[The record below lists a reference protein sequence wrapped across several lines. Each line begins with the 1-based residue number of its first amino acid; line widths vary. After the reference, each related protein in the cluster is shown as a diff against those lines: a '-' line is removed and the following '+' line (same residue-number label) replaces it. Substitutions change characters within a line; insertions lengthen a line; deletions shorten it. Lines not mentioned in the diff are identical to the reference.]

1 MPEYQAIDYIR
12 ISYAD
17 DKSKES
23 DSVSNQKKLIE
34 DFVAQNPDIELVDEK
49 IDDGYSGVIF
59 DRPAF
64 KEMMDDIRAGK
75 INCVIVKDLSRLG
88 REYIETGRYLRRI
101 FPTYG
106 VRFIAINDHIDTLKD
121 SGDDLA
127 VSLKNIINDAYSR
140 DISVKTRSAL
150 AAKRRNG
157 DYIGAC
163 TVYGYRKSEEN
174 KNQLVIDEYAARV
187 VQDIFRMKIDGASAA
202 KIAEELNR
210 IGVLSPIE
218 YKKHN
223 GLPHPKGGYA
233 DKEGAKWSATTV
245 IRILQDE
252 TYTGTL
258 VQGKQSTHNHKIKN
272 LIDKPA
278 DEWERTEDAHDTI
291 IRKNDFD
298 LVQRIMH
305 LDTRTSPDESKVYL
319 FSGILICGCCGNR
332 MTRKV
337 NTYQGNKYFYYY
349 CRTGKKNGCD
359 APIMIKETDLIDC
372 VLQSTKA
379 YIGNIISLDE
389 LLNDMS
395 AVHISRGLVK
405 KYTAQIRENENQL
418 EQIKQF
424 KSTLYEKFVSSFIS
438 GEEYKYM
445 KSQYTADSERL
456 EAAIT
461 SLRQELENVTNNTS
475 ERLKWMEHF
484 KRYEGLEELDRKVVI
499 HLIQSIRVIGKSMY
513 DITFNFD
520 DEYKKALML
529 LAEQTEQR
537 EAV

>member
-1 MPEYQAIDYIR
+1 MSEYQAIDYIR

-23 DSVSNQKKLIE
+23 DSVANQKKLIE

-163 TVYGYRKSEEN
+163 TVYGYRKTEEN

-210 IGVLSPIE
+210 IGVLSPFE

-233 DKEGAKWSATTV
+233 DIEDAKWSATTI

-258 VQGKQSTHNHKIKN
+258 VQGKQSTHNHKIKK

-278 DEWERTEDAHDTI
+278 DEWERTEDAHDFI
-291 IRKNDFD
+291 IRRNDFD

-305 LDTRTSPDESKVYL
+305 LDTRTSPDERKVYL

-337 NTYQGNKYFYYY
+337 NTYQGSKYTYYY

-359 APIMIKETDLIDC
+359 APVMIKETDLIDF
-372 VLQSTKA
+372 VLQLTKA
-379 YIGNIISLDE
+379 HINNIISLDE

-395 AVHISRGLVK
+395 AAHISRGLVK

-418 EQIKQF
+418 EQIRQF
-424 KSTLYEKFVSSFIS
+424 KSTLYEKFVSGFIT

-445 KSQYTADSERL
+445 KAQYTEDSGRL

-529 LAEQTEQR
+529 LAEQTEQK

>member
-1 MPEYQAIDYIR
+1 MSEYQAIDYIR
-12 ISYAD
+12 ISYAE

-23 DSVSNQKKLIE
+23 DSVANQKKLIE

-163 TVYGYRKSEEN
+163 TVYGYRKTEEN
-174 KNQLVIDEYAARV
+174 KNRLVIDEYAARV

-233 DKEGAKWSATTV
+233 DKEDAKWSATTV

-258 VQGKQSTHNHKIKN
+258 VQGKKSTHNHKIKK

-278 DEWERTEDAHDTI
+278 DEWARTEDAHDFI
-291 IRKNDFD
+291 IRRNDFD

-337 NTYQGNKYFYYY
+337 NTYQGNKYTYYY

-359 APIMIKETDLIDC
+359 APVMIKETDLIDF
-372 VLQSTKA
+372 VLQLTKA
-379 YIGNIISLDE
+379 HIKNIISLDE
-389 LLNDMS
+389 LLNDMN
-395 AVHISRGLVK
+395 AAHISRGLVK

-418 EQIKQF
+418 EQVRQF
-424 KSTLYEKFVSSFIS
+424 KSTLYEKFVSGFIS

-445 KSQYTADSERL
+445 KAQYTEDSGRL
-456 EAAIT
+456 EAANA

-475 ERLKWMEHF
+475 ERLKWVEHF

-529 LAEQTEQR
+529 LAEQTEQK